1 MRINDDLKL
10 ILQRRQGQKNEAPD
24 PGGDVARGF
33 MPCKNSKNIKLSRW
47 PGARPPSIPVR
58 GRLVSLRS

>member
-47 PGARPPSIPVR
+47 PGARPP
-58 GRLVSLRS
+58 